1 VTQARRG
8 VRLAVLLVAVVVASV
23 LPPTRADAQTSPA
36 FPSDDFDRTTL
47 GSAWTVVDPVGDG
60 TVTMVGAGT
69 GDARL
74 ELSVPGGVNHDPWN
88 ANRALRV
95 MRSSADTDF
104 TAVLKAE
111 SVPTQKYQMQGLL
124 VQQDGDDWL
133 RFNTHYDGSSLR
145 VYAATTAAGTST
157 GRINKAAPAGGAPY
171 LRVARAGDT
180 WTLSTSVDGSSWT
193 TAGSF
198 THAIDVSAVGPFAG
212 NSNTSTPSIPA
223 HTAVIDY
230 LFEASAPIVPEDGGG
245 QTGSHTLTTG
255 TSGPGTVVRSP
266 DQPTYTDGQTV
277 TLTATPDSGA
287 VFTGWSGDVTG
298 GANPVVVTMDGDKAV
313 TATFAADSTPPV
325 ISSVSVS
332 PGSTSAVVTWTT
344 DEPASSSVSAGP
356 TPAYELGAFG
366 DASLVTTHSVTVT
379 GLTPGSTY
387 HHRVSSTNGAGLTGT
402 GSDATFT
409 TASGPTVAFAS
420 DDFDRTSLGPT
431 WTVVD
436 PVGNSSVALSG
447 AGTPDA
453 RLALS
458 VPAGSAHDAWQTNRS
473 LRVVQQAQDVDF
485 TAEVRFDSMPTQK
498 YQMQGLLVQ
507 QDADDWLRFDLFH
520 NGSGLRAYAAS
531 TAAGTSTAKLNAAT
545 TNAPSLWLRVQRAGD
560 DWTLRTSTT
569 GQSWTT
575 VGTFT
580 RALDVAA
587 VGPFAGN
594 SGSPV
599 PAFTALVD
607 YVFETSTPIE
617 PEDTPDP
624 VVTHQL
630 TTSVSGDGSIARS
643 PDAPEYADGTEVTL
657 TAVPGPASTFTGWSG
672 DLAGGDNPA
681 VITMDAD
688 KTVTATFAT
697 DTQPPVIT
705 GIEVAPS
712 TNSAVVRWATDEPAG
727 SSVAAG
733 TTTGYELGAF
743 GSPHL
748 TRDHSVTLT
757 GLTPG
762 TTNHFAV
769 SSTDG
774 SGLTTTAPDA
784 TFATPASAGPAIDAF
799 YGDDQPVGATGQPQ
813 TAFNVLGNVSDPD
826 GVAALSYTLNGG
838 ASRAL
843 TIGPNSRRLQF
854 PGDFNADIAYAD
866 LAAGDNQVAITG
878 RDALGNLNTT
888 IVHLERR
895 AGSVPLPYATDWAD
909 ADRVGDG
916 AQVVDGRWSLDGAT
930 VRPVQL
936 GYDRVVAVGDV
947 SWHDYEM
954 TVAVTP
960 HGVGPG
966 AGSALSGP
974 ALVGFGLNWRGHTQ
988 AGSEQPPYYWY
999 PTGALG
1005 WYRWYSPTP
1014 KFELRGNGDSPVVR
1028 HNRFQLAFDRT
1039 YVFKARSE
1047 TVPGG
1052 VRYSWKVWPQGSAEP
1067 AAWDLTLVEDAG
1079 PATGSVILIAHHVDV
1094 QFGDVTV
1101 RPVP

>member
-1 VTQARRG
+1 VTRARGG
-8 VRLAVLLVAVVVASV
+8 VRLAVLVVAVFVASV
-23 LPPTRADAQTSPA
+23 LPPVRADAQTSPG
-36 FPSDDFDRTTL
+36 FPSDDFDRAAL
-47 GSAWTVVDPVGDG
+47 GAAWSVVDPVGDG
-60 TVTMVGAGT
+60 TVTLVGAGT

-74 ELSVPGGVNHDPWN
+74 ELSVPGGVSHDPWN
-88 ANRALRV
+88 TNRSLRV

-104 TAVLKAE
+104 TAVLKLE
-111 SVPTQKYQMQGLL
+111 SVPTQKYQIQGLL
-124 VQQDGDDWL
+124 VQQDSDDWV
-133 RFNTHYDGSSLR
+133 RFNTHHDGSALR
-145 VYAATTAAGTST
+145 VYAASTAAGAST
-157 GRINKAAPAGGAPY
+157 TRVNRAAPAGGAPY
-171 LRVARAGDT
+171 LRVARQGDT
-180 WTLSTSVDGSSWT
+180 WTLATSADGGAWT

-198 THAIDVSAVGPFAG
+198 TLALDVTAVGPFAG
-212 NSNTSTPSIPA
+212 NSNPSTASTPA
-223 HTAVIDY
+223 HTAVVDY

-245 QTGSHTLTTG
+245 QAGSHTLTTQAD
-255 TSGPGTVVRSP
+255 GPGTVVRSP
-266 DQPTYTDGQTV
+266 DQPTYAAGQAV
-277 TLTATPDSGA
+277 TLTATPDPGA
-287 VFTGWSGDVTG
+287 TFTGWSGAVTG
-298 GANPVVVTMDGDKAV
+298 GGNPVVVTMDGDKAV
-313 TATFAADSTPPV
+313 TATFAADSTAPA
-325 ISSVSVS
+325 ISGVSAT

-344 DEPASSSVSAGP
+344 DEPASSSVSVGP
-356 TPAYELGAFG
+356 STAYETGAFG
-366 DASLVTTHSVTVT
+366 DGDLVASHSVTVT

-387 HHRVSSTNGAGLTGT
+387 HYRVSSTNGAGLTGT
-402 GSDATFT
+402 GEDATFT
-409 TASGPTVAFAS
+409 TATSAAAFAS
-420 DDFDRTSLGPT
+420 DDFNRASLGPP

-436 PVGNSSVALSG
+436 PVGNGTVSLAG

-453 RLALS
+453 RLSLA

-473 LRVVQQAQDVDF
+473 LRVVRPAQDVDF
-485 TAEVRFDSMPTQK
+485 TAELRFESTPTQK
-498 YQMQGLLVQ
+498 YQIQGLLVQ
-507 QDADDWLRFDLFH
+507 QDADDWLRFDVFH

-545 TNAPSLWLRVQRAGD
+545 TSAPSLWLRVERAGD
-560 DWTLRTSTT
+560 DWTVRTSTT

-580 RALDVAA
+580 RALDVTA

-607 YVFETSTPIE
+607 YLFETSAPIE

-624 VVTHQL
+624 VVTHEL
-630 TTSVSGDGSIARS
+630 TTSVSGTGSITRS
-643 PDAPEYADGTEVTL
+643 PDAPEYAEGTEVTL

-672 DLAGGDNPA
+672 DLTGGDNPA
-681 VITMDAD
+681 VITMDDDRTA
-688 KTVTATFAT
+688 TATFVT
-697 DTQPPVIT
+697 DASPPAISGV
-705 GIEVAPS
+705 EVTPS
-712 TNSAVVRWATDEPAG
+712 TNSAVVRWSTDEPAT
-727 SSVAAG
+727 SSVAVG
-733 TTTGYELGAF
+733 TTTGYGLGSF

-762 TTNHFAV
+762 TTHHFAV

-774 SGLTTTAPDA
+774 AGLTSTTPDG
-784 TFATPASAGPAIDAF
+784 TFATPASAGPAIDPF
-799 YGDDQPVGATGQPQ
+799 YGDDQAAGAAGRPQ
-813 TAFNVLGNVSDPD
+813 TAYNVLGNVSDPD

-854 PGDFNADIAYAD
+854 PGDFNADIAYAE
-866 LAAGDNQVAITG
+866 LLAGDNQVALTA
-878 RDALGNLNTT
+878 RDALGALTT
-888 IVHLERR
+888 TVVHLDRQ
-895 AGSVPLPYATDWAD
+895 AGSAPLPYATDWAD
-909 ADRVGDG
+909 ADRIGDD
-916 AQVVDGRWSLDGAT
+916 AQVVDGRWSLDAGT
-930 VRPVQL
+930 LRPVGL

-960 HGVGPG
+960 HGLGPG

-988 AGSEQPPYYWY
+988 AGSEQPPYHWY

-1028 HNRFQLAFDRT
+1028 HNRFRLAFDQT
-1039 YVFKARSE
+1039 YIFKARSE
-1047 TVPGG
+1047 TVSGG

-1101 RPVP
+1101 GAIP